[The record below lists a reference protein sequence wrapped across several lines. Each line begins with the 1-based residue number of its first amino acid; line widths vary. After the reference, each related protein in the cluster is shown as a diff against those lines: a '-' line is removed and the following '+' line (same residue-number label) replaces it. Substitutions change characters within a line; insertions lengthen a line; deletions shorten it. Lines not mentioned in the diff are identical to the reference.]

1 MRNRLTLFLCA
12 TFLMIS
18 PAFAQTGTNITV
30 TVEGFEGTEA
40 YLAYYYADKQY
51 ISDTA
56 TAENGTFTFSN
67 EEPFEGGIYLVVLP
81 PANNYFEIIVDQDQD
96 FSLKTDT
103 TDLVANLE
111 VTGSEDNELFYEDIR
126 YLASK
131 RKEMEA
137 LSGRL
142 NETAEGSPEREAIQ
156 AQISTLNEA
165 VQSKRG
171 SLVTDHPDMLYSK
184 IISSM
189 EEPVIPDE
197 VNEQGQEA
205 AFFYYRNAF
214 IDAVDF
220 QDSRLLRTPVM
231 WNKVTTFL
239 DKLTYQVPDSINKS
253 ADLMISR
260 AKGNDEVFQYLV
272 INILNKYAQSKIMG
286 MDAVYVHLVEE
297 YYMKGQA
304 FWADEEQVNKMA
316 ERALAIS
323 PTIIGRKAPNFR
335 VQDIGGNWQHL
346 HGVPG
351 KFTILYFWDYDCGHC
366 KTVTPQLAEIYPD
379 YIEHNVSLF
388 ALSINGDVEVWKEKV
403 EEYGLTPGIN
413 VQDHQRQSGFDA
425 MYDIRSTPRI
435 FILDEE
441 KNIIAKQ
448 ISVDQVREILDHEL
462 GLETEETESET
473 EEEEGE

>member
-1 MRNRLTLFLCA
+1 MRNRLTLSILA
-12 TFLMIS
+12 TFLMCT
-18 PAFAQTGTNITV
+18 PVFAQTGTNIKV
-30 TVEGFEGTEA
+30 TVEGFDGEEA

-51 ISDTA
+51 ISDTT
-56 TAENGTFTFSN
+56 TAENGTFTFIR
-67 EEPFEGGIYLVVLP
+67 EEPLDGGIYLVVLP
-81 PANNYFEIIVDQDQD
+81 PANNYFEIIIDQDQE
-96 FSLKTDT
+96 FSIETDT
-103 TDLVANLE
+103 ADLVGNLT
-111 VTGSEDNELFYEDIR
+111 VKGSEDNRLFYEDIQ

-131 RKEMEA
+131 RKEME
-137 LSGRL
+137 SL
-142 NETAEGSPEREAIQ
+142 NATLTDAPEGSPQREEIQ
-156 AQISTLNEA
+156 AQIAALNEEVTSQRA
-165 VQSKRG
+165 
-171 SLVTDHPDMLYSK
+171 SLVSDHPDMLYSK

-189 EEPVIPDE
+189 QEPTIPDE

-205 AFFYYRNAF
+205 AFFYYRKAF

-220 QDSRLLRTPVM
+220 QDTRLLRTPVM
-231 WNKVTTFL
+231 WNKVTTYL

-260 AKGNDEVFQYLV
+260 SKGNDEVFQYLV

-335 VQDIGGNWQHL
+335 VQDIGGNWHHL

-351 KFTILYFWDYDCGHC
+351 KYTILYFWDYDCGHC
-366 KTVTPQLAEIYPD
+366 KTVTPKLAEIYPD
-379 YIEHNVSLF
+379 YIDHDVSLF
-388 ALSINGDVEVWKEKV
+388 ALSINGDTEVWKEKV

-462 GLETEETESET
+462 GLETEPETDTES
-473 EEEEGE
+473 EEEGE